1 MPACRGALVLPD
13 SRVEDQPYCR
23 NLPRSRK
30 VQGSH
35 ELTPIRPRPGIF
47 AELESRG
54 LVHSKTHKDLESI
67 LDREQMTLYCGFD
80 PTAPSLQVG
89 NLVPLLTLARF
100 QRYRHR
106 PIVVLGGGTGMI
118 GDPSGKSD
126 ERNLLDQTTLSENAA
141 AQRRQF
147 EAILDF
153 EDEVAPALMVDNLD
167 WLAPLDLIG
176 FLRDV
181 GKHFPVSVMLSRES
195 VNRRLGSDAG
205 ISFTE
210 FSYQAIQAYD
220 FLHLYRAYD
229 CRLQIGGSDQL
240 GNIVAGTD
248 LIRRSL
254 GPEDRAFGLVF
265 PLLQTRSG
273 QKMGKTAAGTIWL
286 DAERTPVLDFYQYWY
301 NFADEDVLAA
311 LKVFTFCDHVQIA
324 DAESQLRAEPAARRA
339 QRLLA
344 DSVTALVHGAEAAA
358 AARAEQAAMFGRGAA
373 AGAAS
378 TPHLL
383 VDSDDLEAGLDLR
396 QLLVDCGLA
405 PSRSQARR
413 LIAQGAIRING
424 LKRGNEPLKP
434 SDLDADGLIL
444 LAAGPRNRRLIGVRG
459 TDQS

>member
-1 MPACRGALVLPD
+1 MTPTR
-13 SRVEDQPYCR
+13 
-23 NLPRSRK
+23 PRS
-30 VQGSH
+30 
-35 ELTPIRPRPGIF
+35 GIY
-47 AELESRG
+47 AELETRG
-54 LVHSKTHKDLESI
+54 LVHSKTHKDLGAI
-67 LDREQMTLYCGFD
+67 LDREPMTLYCGFD

-100 QRYRHR
+100 QRYGHR

-126 ERNLLDQTTLSENAA
+126 ERNLLDQRTLAENAD

-147 EAILDF
+147 EAVLDF
-153 EDEVAPALMVDNLD
+153 DDPAAPALMVDNLD

-195 VNRRLGSDAG
+195 VNRRIGSEAG

-210 FSYQAIQAYD
+210 FSYQVIQAYD
-220 FLHLYRAYD
+220 FLHLYREFG

-248 LIRRSL
+248 LIRRTH

-265 PLLQTRSG
+265 PLLQTRGG
-273 QKMGKTAAGTIWL
+273 QKMGKTAAGTVWL
-286 DAERTPVLDFYQYWY
+286 DARRTPVLDFYQYWY

-311 LKVFTFCDHVQIA
+311 LKVFTFCDHAEIA
-324 DAESQLRAEPAARRA
+324 TAGEQLRTDPAARRA

-344 DSVTALVHGAEAAA
+344 DAVTAIVHGDEAAA
-358 AARAEQAAMFGRGAA
+358 AARTEQAAMFGGGDANEVD
-373 AGAAS
+373 S
-378 TPHLL
+378 TPHTL
-383 VDSDDLEAGLDLR
+383 VSSTELEAGIDLR
-396 QLLVDCGLA
+396 RLLVECGLA

-413 LIAQGAIRING
+413 LIAQGAVRVNG
-424 LKRGNEPLKP
+424 QKRGNEPLGP
-434 SDLDADGLIL
+434 SDLDAEGRVL
-444 LAAGPRNRRLIGVRG
+444 LAAGPRNRRLIGLRG
-459 TDQS
+459 PDQG

>member
-1 MPACRGALVLPD
+1 M
-13 SRVEDQPYCR
+13 
-23 NLPRSRK
+23 
-30 VQGSH
+30 
-35 ELTPIRPRPGIF
+35 RPRPGIF
-47 AELESRG
+47 AELEARG
-54 LVHSKTHKDLESI
+54 LVHSKTHEDLGAI

-100 QRYRHR
+100 QRYHHR

-118 GDPSGKSD
+118 GDPSGKSA
-126 ERNLLDQTTLSENAA
+126 ERNLLDQRTLAGNAA

-153 EDEVAPALMVDNLD
+153 DDRTAPALMVDNLD

-195 VNRRLGSDAG
+195 VNRRIGSEAG

-210 FSYQAIQAYD
+210 FSYQVIQAYD
-220 FLHLYRAYD
+220 FLHLYREYD

-254 GPEDRAFGLVF
+254 GPGDRAFGLVF

-286 DAERTPVLDFYQYWY
+286 DARRTAVLDFYQYWY

-311 LKVFTFCDHVQIA
+311 LKVFTFCDHAEIAAA
-324 DAESQLRAEPAARRA
+324 DAQLRTDPAARRA

-344 DSVTALVHGAEAAA
+344 DSVTTIVHGDEAAGS
-358 AARAEQAAMFGRGAA
+358 ARAEQAAMFGRGA
-373 AGAAS
+373 GHQVDS
-378 TPHLL
+378 TPHMLVSSTDLEGGIDLRRLL
-383 VDSDDLEAGLDLR
+383 VE
-396 QLLVDCGLA
+396 CGLA

-413 LIAQGAIRING
+413 LIAQGAIRVNG
-424 LKRGNEPLKP
+424 QKRGTEPLGP
-434 SDLDADGLIL
+434 SDLDGEGLIL
-444 LAAGPRNRRLIGVRG
+444 LSAGPRNRRLIGLR
-459 TDQS
+459 DPDEA

>member
-1 MPACRGALVLPD
+1 MTSTR
-13 SRVEDQPYCR
+13 
-23 NLPRSRK
+23 PRS
-30 VQGSH
+30 
-35 ELTPIRPRPGIF
+35 GIY
-47 AELESRG
+47 AELETRG
-54 LVHSKTHKDLESI
+54 LVHSKTHQDLGAI
-67 LDREQMTLYCGFD
+67 LDREPMTLYCGFD

-100 QRYRHR
+100 QRYGHR

-126 ERNLLDQTTLSENAA
+126 ERNLLDQRTLAENAA

-153 EDEVAPALMVDNLD
+153 DDPAAPALMVDNLD

-195 VNRRLGSDAG
+195 VNRRIGSEAG

-210 FSYQAIQAYD
+210 FSYQVIQAYD
-220 FLHLYRAYD
+220 FLHLYREFG

-248 LIRRSL
+248 LIRRTL
-254 GPEDRAFGLVF
+254 GSGDRAFGLVF
-265 PLLQTRSG
+265 PLLQTRGG

-286 DAERTPVLDFYQYWY
+286 DARRTPVLDFYQYWY

-311 LKVFTFCDHVQIA
+311 LKVFTLCDHAEIA
-324 DAESQLRAEPAARRA
+324 AAGEQLRTDPAARRA

-344 DSVTALVHGAEAAA
+344 DSVTAIVHGDEAAA
-358 AARAEQAAMFGRGAA
+358 AARAEQAAMFGG
-373 AGAAS
+373 GDGNLVDS
-378 TPHLL
+378 TPHML
-383 VDSDDLEAGLDLR
+383 VSSSELEAGIDLR
-396 QLLVDCGLA
+396 RLLVECGLA

-413 LIAQGAIRING
+413 LIAQGAVRVNG
-424 LKRGNEPLKP
+424 RKRGNEPLGP
-434 SDLDADGLIL
+434 ADLDAEGRVL
-444 LAAGPRNRRLIGVRG
+444 LAAGPRNRRLIGLRG
-459 TDQS
+459 PDRG

>member
-1 MPACRGALVLPD
+1 M
-13 SRVEDQPYCR
+13 
-23 NLPRSRK
+23 
-30 VQGSH
+30 
-35 ELTPIRPRPGIF
+35 TPTRPRPGVF
-47 AELESRG
+47 AELEARG
-54 LVHSKTHKDLESI
+54 LVHSKTHEDLGAI
-67 LDREQMTLYCGFD
+67 LDRERMTLYCGFD

-100 QRYRHR
+100 QRFGHR

-118 GDPSGKSD
+118 GDPSGKSA
-126 ERNLLDQTTLSENAA
+126 ERNLLGQKTLAENAA

-147 EAILDF
+147 EAMLDF
-153 EDEVAPALMVDNLD
+153 DLDDSPAVMVDNLD

-195 VNRRLGSDAG
+195 VNRRIGSEAG

-210 FSYQAIQAYD
+210 FSYQVIQAYD
-220 FLHLYRAYD
+220 FLHLYREYG

-248 LIRRSL
+248 LIRRTL

-265 PLLQTRSG
+265 PLLQTRGG

-286 DAERTPVLDFYQYWY
+286 DPRRTRLLDFYQYWY

-311 LKVFTFCDHVQIA
+311 LKVFTFCDHAEIA
-324 DAESQLRAEPAARRA
+324 DAGGQLRTDPAARRA

-344 DSVTALVHGAEAAA
+344 DSVTAIVHGPEAAA
-358 AARAEQAAMFGRGAA
+358 SARAEQAAMFGG
-373 AGAAS
+373 GEQAAS

-383 VDSDDLEAGLDLR
+383 VSPADLENGLELR
-396 QLLVDCGLA
+396 RLLVECGLA

-413 LIAQGAIRING
+413 LIAQGAVRVNG
-424 LKRGNEPLKP
+424 LKRGNEPLRP
-434 SDLDADGLIL
+434 SDLDAEGLIL
-444 LAAGPRNRRLIGVRG
+444 LAAGPRNRRLIGLRDSEEG
-459 TDQS
+459 

>member
-1 MPACRGALVLPD
+1 M
-13 SRVEDQPYCR
+13 
-23 NLPRSRK
+23 
-30 VQGSH
+30 
-35 ELTPIRPRPGIF
+35 TPSRPRPGVF
-47 AELESRG
+47 AELEARG
-54 LVHSKTHKDLESI
+54 LVHSKTHADLGAI
-67 LDREQMTLYCGFD
+67 LDREPMTHYCGFD

-100 QRYRHR
+100 QRYGHR

-126 ERNLLDQTTLSENAA
+126 ERNLLDQQTLAANAA

-147 EAILDF
+147 ESILDF
-153 EDEVAPALMVDNLD
+153 GDDAAPALMVDNLD

-195 VNRRLGSDAG
+195 VSRRIGSEAG

-220 FLHLYRAYD
+220 FLHLYREYD
-229 CRLQIGGSDQL
+229 CRMQIGGSDQL

-254 GPEDRAFGLVF
+254 GPQARAFGLVF
-265 PLLQTRSG
+265 PLLQTRGG

-286 DAERTPVLDFYQYWY
+286 DAGRTPVLDFYQYWY

-311 LKVFTFCDHVQIA
+311 LQVFTFCGQDQIA
-324 DAESQLRAEPAARRA
+324 EAGNQLRVEPAARRA

-344 DSVTALVHGAEAAA
+344 DSVTAIVHGAEAAA
-358 AARAEQAAMFGRGAA
+358 QARAEQAAMFGGGASRA
-373 AGAAS
+373 DR
-378 TPHLL
+378 TPHVL
-383 VDSDDLEAGLDLR
+383 VSSAELASGLDLR
-396 QLLVDCGLA
+396 RLLVECGLA

-413 LIAQGAIRING
+413 LIAQGAVRVNG
-424 LKRGNEPLKP
+424 RKRDDSRLSS
-434 SDLDADGLIL
+434 SDLDAEGLIL
-444 LAAGPRNRRLIGVRG
+444 LAAGARNRRLIGLREG
-459 TDQS
+459 EQR